1 MTTLWTC
8 AAWPCA
14 GAAVGITS
22 SEWNDVV
29 VWSPWTDM
37 DCYKSFC
44 CVENAKFK
52 PVTVQ
57 PGDDWRAQQTLEIKD
72 L

>member
-1 MTTLWTC
+1 
-8 AAWPCA
+8 
-14 GAAVGITS
+14 
-22 SEWNDVV
+22 V

>member
-1 MTTLWTC
+1 MS
-8 AAWPCA
+8 CA
-14 GAAVGITS
+14 GAAVAVS
-22 SEWNDVV
+22 SSNWSDVV

-37 DCYKSFC
+37 DCYKSFA
-44 CVENAKFK
+44 CVENAKVD

-57 PGDDWRAQQTLEIKD
+57 PGEDWRAETIHSVKD